1 MTHYLNC
8 QVFPLIYK
16 HFIRIV
22 PRRVSLT
29 KHLLNPAILT
39 DPEQNNIT
47 LYAFFVP
54 YHKRSLDGINS
65 SSIQTLLRKYK
76 HLEVMTEIQAT
87 CNFSYIKNS
96 YHLSKGVDF
105 LYKIPTLLREN
116 ATIQHPLTGLLIG
129 HGEKSQISGTN
140 SWKNRSILQDFCS
153 NFWGKLHSETIIKIC
168 LILWEF
174 SGQIL
179 LRIDRFCDNL
189 TSVFNVFL
197 KRDNHSLF

>member
-1 MTHYLNC
+1 MTHLLNC

-22 PRRVSLT
+22 PNRVSLT

-39 DPEQNNIT
+39 DPEQDNIT

-54 YHKRSLDGINS
+54 YHKGSPDGINS
-65 SSIQTLLRKYK
+65 SSIQTLLREYK

-116 ATIQHPLTGLLIG
+116 ATIQHPLTRLLIG
-129 HGEKSQISGTN
+129 HGEKRQIL
-140 SWKNRSILQDFCS
+140 RDFQ
-153 NFWGKLHSETIIKIC
+153 
-168 LILWEF
+168 
-174 SGQIL
+174 GQI
-179 LRIDRFCDNL
+179 RGKIGQFCGIFAVIFGVNFAEKQ
-189 TSVFNVFL
+189 SL
-197 KRDNHSLF
+197 KYV